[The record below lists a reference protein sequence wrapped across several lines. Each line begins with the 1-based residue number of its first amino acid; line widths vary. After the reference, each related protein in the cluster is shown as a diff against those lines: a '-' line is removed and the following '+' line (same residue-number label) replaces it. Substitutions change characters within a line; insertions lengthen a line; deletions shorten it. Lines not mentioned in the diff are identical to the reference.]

1 MSTIFDIGK
10 DFRIL
15 AKEKIDKELKEFE
28 GDKYGKAVYTYVA
41 NAIRE
46 FCDKN
51 ERFAEVVYKTKRSL
65 SDCISEIM
73 KGCGK
78 HISDIEVYRRA
89 ALEVVNKFFKGY
101 SDADFTVRV
110 PKDRLDFVRE
120 GQELSHCVGSERYY
134 NNHNKGTSMIFFIRR
149 ADDPSKAFFTAE
161 IDMTSFV
168 VIQLYGYGD
177 CTAPKEVTEFT
188 KKFARY
194 LKQQCA
200 HIRKS
205 A

>member
-10 DFRIL
+10 DFRML
-15 AKEKIDKELKEFE
+15 AKEKIDRELKEFK
-28 GDKYGKAVYTYVA
+28 GDKYGEAVHTYVA

-89 ALEVVNKFFKGY
+89 AKLYFPNSEVEFVMNIVLTGDEPDETYMDKV
-101 SDADFTVRV
+101 S
-110 PKDRLDFVRE
+110 PK
-120 GQELSHCVGSERYY
+120 
-134 NNHNKGTSMIFFIRR
+134 
-149 ADDPSKAFFTAE
+149 PKA
-161 IDMTSFV
+161 
-168 VIQLYGYGD
+168 
-177 CTAPKEVTEFT
+177 
-188 KKFARY
+188 
-194 LKQQCA
+194 KQQTA
-200 HIRKS
+200 NPTKAKPPKKPEKKKTDIIQMS
-205 A
+205 LF

>member
-10 DFRIL
+10 DFRML
-15 AKEKIDKELKEFE
+15 AKEKIDRELKEFK
-28 GDKYGKAVYTYVA
+28 GDKYGEAVHTYVA

-89 ALEVVNKFFKGY
+89 AKLYFPNSEVEFVMTIVLTGDEPDEKYMGKLPPKPKAEHQIAK
-101 SDADFTVRV
+101 STETKPPKKKKAD
-110 PKDRLDFVRE
+110 
-120 GQELSHCVGSERYY
+120 
-134 NNHNKGTSMIFFIRR
+134 I
-149 ADDPSKAFFTAE
+149 
-161 IDMTSFV
+161 
-168 VIQLYGYGD
+168 IQLSL
-177 CTAPKEVTEFT
+177 F
-188 KKFARY
+188 
-194 LKQQCA
+194 
-200 HIRKS
+200 
-205 A
+205 